1 MVAKASTT
9 QKTQKKSKKFDL
21 DALKKKDSDAVQEAH
36 EIFPNLS
43 QSERDLIK
51 HEAPE
56 AYAAIT
62 ALNNRFFA
70 GVQQTTSATYSA
82 HSASSTLAHDSLRE
96 TLNSDKSE
104 SEKRDTNEK
113 IDRMD
118 ARAKNNE
125 KDIHAKSMD
134 TYLEGA
140 KVVAAALVVVTGIV
154 LLRPKD

>member
-1 MVAKASTT
+1 M
-9 QKTQKKSKKFDL
+9 
-21 DALKKKDSDAVQEAH
+21 
-36 EIFPNLS
+36 
-43 QSERDLIK
+43 IK